1 MLSRLEKI
9 SGARVSIIGAARSG
23 ISVALLL
30 KHNGNEVFVSDRK
43 PVEES
48 QKEIE
53 KLNKEG
59 IPFEFGRH
67 TERVLNADF
76 IVVSPGVPDNSE
88 VMLAAMSKGLPVYS
102 ELEVASWY
110 CRAPIVAITG
120 TNGKTTTT
128 ALTGKIFENS
138 GRKVAVAGNI
148 GFPLSDFVMD
158 LNEDSVA
165 VVETSSFQ
173 LDHIDTFKPLVGVW
187 LNVQPDHLDRY
198 ENYEAYIRAKTRMFL
213 NQSSHDFAVYN
224 DDDRI
229 VKSHCDNLPS
239 IKAPFSVSKVLQEG
253 AYTKD
258 GKVYISF
265 RGNLEYVIEPQEI
278 GIRGVHNLY
287 NSLAAAISAYVMG
300 VPVNVISKTLSEFQG
315 VEHRLEPVR
324 ELGGVKYIN
333 DSKATNVDAVWYALG
348 SFDSPIVLIAG
359 GKDKGNDYSPLYE
372 PVRKKVRAM
381 ILIGAA
387 SDKMYREFS
396 DKTKC
401 LMASS
406 MEDAVKKARE
416 LALPGDVVLLSPA
429 CASFDMFKDYE
440 HRGREFKKAVMEL

>member
-1 MLSRLEKI
+1 MTRPEEIK
-9 SGARVSIIGAARSG
+9 GARVSVIGAARSG
-23 ISVALLL
+23 ISVARLL
-30 KHNGNEVFVSDRK
+30 KRQGAEVFVSDRK

-53 KLNKEG
+53 KLSQEG
-59 IPFEFGRH
+59 IPFEFGKH
-67 TERVLNADF
+67 SERVLDADF

-88 VMLAAMSKGLPVYS
+88 IMRSAIARGLMVYS
-102 ELEVASWY
+102 ELEAASWY
-110 CRAPIVAITG
+110 CRAPIIAITG

-158 LNEDSVA
+158 LNEDSIA

-173 LDHIDTFKPLVGVW
+173 LDHIETFKPKVGVW

-198 ENYEAYIRAKTRMFL
+198 ENYDAYIFAKTLMFK
-213 NQSSHDFAVYN
+213 NQDSRDFAVYN
-224 DDDRI
+224 NDDRI
-229 VKSHCDNLPS
+229 VRKYCDNLLS
-239 IKAPFSVSKVLQEG
+239 IKVPFSLSEVLQQG
-253 AYTKD
+253 AYTRN
-258 GKVYISF
+258 GKVYIAL
-265 RGNLEYVIEPQEI
+265 NNNEEYVIDPSDI
-278 GIRGVHNLY
+278 RIRGVHNLY
-287 NSLAAAISAYVMG
+287 NSLAAIISAYVMG
-300 VPVNVISKTLSEFQG
+300 VSVEIISKTLREFKG

-324 ELGGVKYIN
+324 ELEGVKYVN

-348 SFDSPIVLIAG
+348 SFESPIVLIAG

-372 PVRKKVRAM
+372 PVKKKVRAM

-387 SDKMYREFS
+387 ADRMFKEFS

-401 LMASS
+401 IMAST
-406 MEDAVKKARE
+406 MEDAVKKARDA
-416 LALPGDVVLLSPA
+416 ALPGDVVLLSPA
-429 CASFDMFKDYE
+429 CASFDMFHDYE